1 MSRELSLN
9 DYVDKFYQELFDE
22 LDSTNRYN
30 AVLCRPQFLCIQTFR
45 DEVEEEF
52 RGKPEVQVQQI
63 RDFVS
68 VLFERRKEYFGVD
81 ELEVLPLEVDEESCH
96 RILQISPPD
105 NEFPQT
111 LSTAIHPVHPDP
123 KKVYL
128 NIVGFGKIEIFKNRN
143 PTIGTLQTR
152 IMLSSGFVNIINY
165 LFIFL

>member
-9 DYVDKFYQELFDE
+9 DYVDKFYYELFHE

-52 RGKPEVQVQQI
+52 RGMPEVQVQQI

-81 ELEVLPLEVDEESCH
+81 ELEVLPLEVDDAKSC
-96 RILQISPPD
+96 ILQISPPD
-105 NEFPQT
+105 NESPQT
-111 LSTAIHPVHPDP
+111 LSTAIHPNPI
-123 KKVYL
+123 KQYL
-128 NIVGFGKIEIFKNRN
+128 NIIDFGVIEIPKRSL
-143 PTIGTLQTR
+143 TIGDLQTR
-152 IMLSSGFVNIINY
+152 IFLSSGSVNIINY